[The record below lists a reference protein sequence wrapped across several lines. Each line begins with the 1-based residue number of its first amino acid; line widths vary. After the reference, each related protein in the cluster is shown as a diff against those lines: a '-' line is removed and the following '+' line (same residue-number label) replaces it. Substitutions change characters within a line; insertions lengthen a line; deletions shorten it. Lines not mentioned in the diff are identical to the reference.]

1 METKKYLEMQFLSDS
16 KPMMLEAIVFSKR
29 LPALQNILERF
40 STLEIQRIF
49 NKLFNKLE
57 RQFLQER
64 FMAQGLVEAF
74 KTKYEYDKLP
84 ENWFREND

>member
-16 KPMMLEAIVFSKR
+16 KPMMLESIRLSKR
-29 LPALQNILERF
+29 LPALQEILERF
-40 STLEIQRIF
+40 STLEVQRIY

-57 RQFLQER
+57 RHFLQER
-64 FMAQGLVEAF
+64 YAKQGLAESF
-74 KTKYEYDKLP
+74 KTKYDFEKLP